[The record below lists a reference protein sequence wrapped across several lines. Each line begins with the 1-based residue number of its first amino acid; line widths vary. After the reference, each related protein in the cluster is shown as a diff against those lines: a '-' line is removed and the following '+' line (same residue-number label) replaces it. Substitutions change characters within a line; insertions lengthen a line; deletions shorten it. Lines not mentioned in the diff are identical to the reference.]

1 MTPGQESP
9 RHVPQR
15 TCIVCRKTAAKRGL
29 IRVVRAEG
37 IQVDLMGKKP
47 GRGAYLCS
55 RRACWEAALTKVDR
69 LERALRTKVT
79 AEDRQKLAEYAR
91 DLKDD

>member
-1 MTPGQESP
+1 
-9 RHVPQR
+9 
-15 TCIVCRKTAAKRGL
+15 
-29 IRVVRAEG
+29 VVRTDG
-37 IQVDLMGKKP
+37 IQVDVTGKTP

-55 RRACWEAALTKVDR
+55 RRACWEVALAKADR

-79 AEDRQKLAEYAR
+79 AEDRQRLAEYAR